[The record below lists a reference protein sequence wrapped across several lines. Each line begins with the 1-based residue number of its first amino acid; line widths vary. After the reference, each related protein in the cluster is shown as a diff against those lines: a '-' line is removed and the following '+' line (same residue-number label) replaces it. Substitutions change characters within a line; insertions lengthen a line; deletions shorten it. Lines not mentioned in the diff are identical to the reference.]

1 MLSNGEPFDVLENEV
16 TSIELFYEANEIPNE
31 GVAWIIDSPLPD
43 QRKSLTRS
51 ATKND
56 IDRLTTHAR

>member
-16 TSIELFYEANEIPNE
+16 TSIELFHETNEIPNE
-31 GVAWIIDSPLPD
+31 GVAWIIDHPLPN
-43 QRKSLTRS
+43 QGKALTRC

-56 IDRLTTHAR
+56 IDRLIPYSG